1 MALRCLIVDDNDDFL
16 AAARDL
22 LGRQG
27 ISVVGV
33 ASSGPEALERLGEL
47 QPDVTLID
55 VDLGGESG
63 FDLARRFAETERAA
77 TRVVLISTYAE
88 GDVADLIAASHAVGF
103 VSKSQLSG
111 DAIRD
116 LLERSLD
123 RDP

>member
-1 MALRCLIVDDNDDFL
+1 VALRCLIVDDNDDFL

-22 LGRQG
+22 LSRQG

-33 ASSGPEALERLGEL
+33 ASSGAEALERLGEL

-55 VDLGGESG
+55 VDLGDESG
-63 FDLARRFAETERAA
+63 FDLARRFAETERGAP
-77 TRVVLISTYAE
+77 RVVLISTYAE
-88 GDVADLIAASHAVGF
+88 GDVADLIAASHVAGF

-116 LLERSLD
+116 LLERPLD
-123 RDP
+123 GAP